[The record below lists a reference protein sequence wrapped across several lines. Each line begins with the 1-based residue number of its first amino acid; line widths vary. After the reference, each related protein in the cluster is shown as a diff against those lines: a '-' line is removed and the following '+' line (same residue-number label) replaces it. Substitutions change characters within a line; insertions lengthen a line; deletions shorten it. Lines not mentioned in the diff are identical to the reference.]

1 MSRALH
7 GSSVVV
13 ATLIG
18 VGLGGGGRARAEQ
31 KADRGAVALADRG
44 LDADADASATVT
56 SRVDASAG
64 APSWPWPEL
73 GWPSSTRSALTRGA
87 TEVFAAARGRGGQLG
102 EVAPG
107 IRLQVTDVVDSGGR
121 CGAWLQIAP
130 RGWVCAAD
138 VTPSTGAPLP
148 TERTRAVGRSL
159 IGAYADVRAGGAD
172 AFADEAAVRAAAP
185 RDRLS
190 PEDFVVLRASV
201 DIDGRAYFRTDLGL
215 VAAERVTRREAS
227 SFAGVDLRATPV
239 PSWPFGWASPHD
251 DTLPLVVRDRPAPDG
266 AVVETLANQAIIPIL
281 GRHGD
286 YVQVGEGQ
294 WLDARDARI
303 AETSPPPAGLRPGE
317 KWLDVD
323 LDQQVLVAYE
333 GTTPVFATLVSTAAK
348 RFITPTGVFRIG
360 DKDTKRRMRNGET
373 SQAAWDIADVP
384 FVMGFRKMYALH
396 GAYWHDAFG
405 RPRSHGCVNLSPA
418 DAQRLFAWTEPH
430 APAGW
435 IYVEDRG
442 GGTPLRIR
450 SWKVPRPWWRNFDGK
465 YLYPSDPD
473 DPRSAAAVAGEA
485 SR

>member
-1 MSRALH
+1 LRSRARAWDDFFVSRALH

-227 SFAGVDLRATPV
+227 SFAGVDPARHPGPELALRLGLAARRHPAARRARPTRARRRRGRDAGQPGHHPDPRPARRLRAGRGGPV
-239 PSWPFGWASPHD
+239 ARRARRPHR
-251 DTLPLVVRDRPAPDG
+251 RDQPAAGRPA
-266 AVVETLANQAIIPIL
+266 
-281 GRHGD
+281 
-286 YVQVGEGQ
+286 
-294 WLDARDARI
+294 ARREVAR
-303 AETSPPPAGLRPGE
+303 R
-317 KWLDVD
+317 
-323 LDQQVLVAYE
+323 
-333 GTTPVFATLVSTAAK
+333 
-348 RFITPTGVFRIG
+348 
-360 DKDTKRRMRNGET
+360 
-373 SQAAWDIADVP
+373 
-384 FVMGFRKMYALH
+384 
-396 GAYWHDAFG
+396 
-405 RPRSHGCVNLSPA
+405 RPRSAGAGGLRRHDAGVCHPGLDGGQALHHA
-418 DAQRLFAWTEPH
+418 DRGVPHRRQGHQAPHAQRR
-430 APAGW
+430 
-435 IYVEDRG
+435 D
-442 GGTPLRIR
+442 
-450 SWKVPRPWWRNFDGK
+450 
-465 YLYPSDPD
+465 
-473 DPRSAAAVAGEA
+473 VAGRRGTSPT
-485 SR
+485 SRS